1 MIIAIH
7 GKAGS
12 GKDTVGKMIQQYEK
26 SFEIRKFADKLKDI
40 VCIILNCGRE
50 KLEDRAFKESKID
63 WLNLSV
69 RELMQFIGTELF
81 REQIHTDIWVKLLM
95 NDYKEIGKYDY
106 SKDDFVVSYPNWV
119 ITDLRFKNVYLYL
132 KNNYKDVVFIKI
144 NRPGIKS
151 LNHSSEFDLGGDD
164 ITWNYVIENDGTLEE
179 LSKKINKI
187 VLELK
192 N

>member
-1 MIIAIH
+1 MIIALH

-50 KLEDRAFKESKID
+50 ELEDRTFKESKID

-81 REQIHTDIWVKLLM
+81 REQIHPDIWVKLLM

-151 LNHSSEFDLGGDD
+151 LNHSSEFDLEGDD
-164 ITWNYVIENDGTLEE
+164 ITWDYVIENDSTLEE

>member
-50 KLEDRAFKESKID
+50 ELEDRAFKESKID

-81 REQIHTDIWVKLLM
+81 REQIHPDIWVKLLM

-151 LNHSSEFDLGGDD
+151 LNHSSEFDLEGDD
-164 ITWNYVIENDGTLEE
+164 ITWDYVIENDCTLEE

-192 N
+192 I

>member
-40 VCIILNCGRE
+40 ICIILNCGRE
-50 KLEDRAFKESKID
+50 ELEDRTFKESKID

-81 REQIHTDIWVKLLM
+81 REQIHPDIWVKLLM
-95 NDYKEIGKYDY
+95 NDYREIGKYDY

-132 KNNYKDVVFIKI
+132 KNNYKNVVFIKI

-151 LNHSSEFDLGGDD
+151 LNHSSEFDLEGDD
-164 ITWNYVIENDGTLEE
+164 ITWDYVIENDGTLEE
-179 LSKKINKI
+179 LSKKVNKI

-192 N
+192 I